1 VRAIHASAA
10 SSRARGFTLI
20 EVLVVVL
27 IIGITA
33 GLVVLG
39 IGSDERQATEREAKR
54 LAGAL
59 EHAAAAAQWR
69 AETLGVSAEGAGYRF
84 WRRGADDRW
93 TALADDDVLAPR
105 MLPAGVS
112 VLPSSYAGA
121 PVPPDVILPLRASG
135 RNEPYALV
143 IASSAWS
150 LEVAADPL
158 NRVHVA
164 AVADSR

>member
-1 VRAIHASAA
+1 MPIVAA
-10 SSRARGFTLI
+10 RPRTRTRGFTLV
-20 EVLVVVL
+20 EVLVVIV
-27 IIGITA
+27 IIGLVA
-33 GLVVLG
+33 SLVVLG
-39 IGSDERQATEREAKR
+39 VGSDERQTTEREAKR

-105 MLPAGVS
+105 MLPAGIT
-112 VLPSSYAGA
+112 VLPVAYAGA
-121 PVPPDVILPLRASG
+121 PIPSDVILPFRASG

-143 IASSAWS
+143 VASPAWS
-150 LEVAADPL
+150 LEIAADPL
-158 NRVHVA
+158 NRVRIA
-164 AVADSR
+164 AIADSH